1 MKESSDNMYEQIEK
15 YCLDLMDDKE
25 KQYFEQEIARNLSLK
40 HAVEEYHILL
50 ATFDH
55 QQSSDFIHSSL
66 NQIHAGSR
74 SQTDI
79 ILNQLKL
86 HVNRYW
92 KTASVAASV
101 AFIAST
107 LTFMA
112 ARSVYKKD
120 TKTVVEN
127 LRKELNTIKNKQT
140 NFEKEAEKVKN
151 EKSHVPDEAAK
162 YTGTSFAISKNG
174 YLVTSLHLIDGFK
187 KIFVFTQDNVG
198 HQCEVAATDTSNDLA
213 VLKIAEDDFTFGDKI
228 PYSVRKANP
237 NIAQRVYSLGYPKS
251 DIVYN
256 EGYISSITGFEGDSS
271 RYQLE
276 LPSVSGVSGS
286 PIIDET
292 GNIIGVISSKQS
304 ESEGIT
310 YAIKSKSLLNLFK
323 KLPKDFS
330 DKEIYNTSIKAET
343 RAVQVKKIQPY
354 VCVVKVYNN

>member
-213 VLKIAEDDFTFGDKI
+213 G
-228 PYSVRKANP
+228 
-237 NIAQRVYSLGYPKS
+237 
-251 DIVYN
+251 
-256 EGYISSITGFEGDSS
+256 
-271 RYQLE
+271 
-276 LPSVSGVSGS
+276 
-286 PIIDET
+286 
-292 GNIIGVISSKQS
+292 
-304 ESEGIT
+304 
-310 YAIKSKSLLNLFK
+310 
-323 KLPKDFS
+323 
-330 DKEIYNTSIKAET
+330 
-343 RAVQVKKIQPY
+343 
-354 VCVVKVYNN
+354 